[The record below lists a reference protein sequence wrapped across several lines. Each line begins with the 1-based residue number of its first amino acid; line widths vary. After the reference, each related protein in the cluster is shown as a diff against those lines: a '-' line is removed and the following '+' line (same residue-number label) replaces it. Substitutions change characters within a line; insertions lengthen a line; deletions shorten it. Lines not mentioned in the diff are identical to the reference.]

1 MGLVQKAHEARDL
14 TGREGGTRG
23 AESAQLERVE
33 GPLPESQDQKLT
45 LTFLCDPA
53 LEMPPP
59 TILPAPIHTVVLSMS
74 LCPHSS
80 LYLAL
85 SLPLSP
91 SISLSLYLSLFPFPP
106 LPTPVSICALHC
118 PRQCPSGEQSREG
131 PLPSETATTL
141 KVSRTFT

>member
-33 GPLPESQDQKLT
+33 GSLPESQDQKLT
-45 LTFLCDPA
+45 LTFLCGPA

-59 TILPAPIHTVVLSMS
+59 TILPAPMHAVVLSMS

-80 LYLAL
+80 LSLAL

-91 SISLSLYLSLFPFPP
+91 SISLSLSLPFSFPIPSTAHP
-106 LPTPVSICALHC
+106 SVHLRNSPVKD
-118 PRQCPSGEQSREG
+118 RFQVKREQ
-131 PLPSETATTL
+131 L
-141 KVSRTFT
+141 